1 MLNACWC
8 IYVTTGNHL
17 FYFHPH
23 PTNEHT
29 KNYEVI
35 LTDILKVSR
44 IKRIDLSHSNIAG
57 YSGRELMGFTYMMRE
72 YIIHAQAFK
81 CRMNHLNSQ
90 GFRVV
95 SEALGVM
102 SSLTYLDL
110 SNNLGD
116 LDDDDDHDDDDDGDD
131 DDDDDYN
138 NIDGDD
144 DIDHDDDGDDIDH
157 DDDYDDC

>member
-1 MLNACWC
+1 M
-8 IYVTTGNHL
+8 
-17 FYFHPH
+17 
-23 PTNEHT
+23 
-29 KNYEVI
+29 

-72 YIIHAQAFK
+72 YIINAQAFK
-81 CRMNHLNSQ
+81 CRMNQLNSQ

-116 LDDDDDHDDDDDGDD
+116 CDDGTFF
-131 DDDDDYN
+131 
-138 NIDGDD
+138 
-144 DIDHDDDGDDIDH
+144 
-157 DDDYDDC
+157 

>member
-1 MLNACWC
+1 M
-8 IYVTTGNHL
+8 

-110 SNNLGD
+110 SINLGD
-116 LDDDDDHDDDDDGDD
+116 LDDDIDVKHFRGNLLLGTMARDDDDDSRDGSL
-131 DDDDDYN
+131 N
-138 NIDGDD
+138 NFVIVTW
-144 DIDHDDDGDDIDH
+144 
-157 DDDYDDC
+157 Y

>member
-1 MLNACWC
+1 
-8 IYVTTGNHL
+8 
-17 FYFHPH
+17 
-23 PTNEHT
+23 
-29 KNYEVI
+29 
-35 LTDILKVSR
+35 
-44 IKRIDLSHSNIAG
+44 
-57 YSGRELMGFTYMMRE
+57 MGFTYMMRE